1 MLKRLSLAGKCLVL
15 FGAAV
20 VLIVL
25 AALWAGWL
33 RMATLVDEGQLDVNR
48 QLVDSWERLDD
59 EERALPPGEVRLRA
73 PTPSGKRVEHNG
85 ISATRW
91 TLEQAGAGAKRDA
104 FLGSALKRFAS
115 ASAPADVQEARWTG
129 TTREY
134 FYAKAVRAPATG
146 RLAGIIV
153 LERRSI
159 QATQLVVYN
168 IVYLLLAGGIVLSMA
183 LLVFYIITRRVILA
197 PMLALKTTAERVRE
211 GNLAIR
217 SDLDT
222 GDEFQELSETLNSML
237 NDLQSSQD
245 RLRSINAAMD
255 VKLHEL
261 TESNNA
267 LYQAAK
273 VKGDFLAN
281 VSHELRTPLNSIN
294 GFAELLLEQARSE
307 QAIPDSPPS
316 VTKRARYLENILTA
330 GRGLLALINSLL
342 EMARIE
348 AGRVELRLEKMNLRD
363 ACEGLIGLISPLAD
377 KKGIQLSLEVSDDAP
392 VILTDAKKFQQVL
405 FNFLSNAVKF
415 TVAEARTGRT
425 PKITLRAE
433 RLVASGPGAEER
445 VRVSVIDNGPGI
457 APDEQSKIFEKFYQL
472 DGGHT
477 REHTGTGLGLSISK
491 ELAGILGGEIQ
502 VLSEL
507 GRGSMFSLI
516 LPLELKPPVP
526 QPPADEPDLPG
537 EFAFGPREG

>member
-25 AALWAGWL
+25 AALWVGWL

-48 QLVDSWERLDD
+48 QLVDAWERLDD
-59 EERALPPGEVRLRA
+59 DERAAGPLGLQVVPQV
-73 PTPSGKRVEHNG
+73 GKRVEHNG

-91 TLEQAGAGAKRDA
+91 TLDQAGAAAKGDE
-104 FLGSALKRFAS
+104 FLASALKRFA
-115 ASAPADVQEARWTG
+115 ASNDRADYQAARWTG

-134 FYAKAVRAPATG
+134 FYAKAVRARDTA
-146 RLAGIIV
+146 RLTGIIV

-159 QATQLVVYN
+159 QAARLVVTN
-168 IVYLLLAGGIVLSMA
+168 IVYLLLAGGLVLTMA

-217 SDLDT
+217 ADLDT

-237 NDLQSSQD
+237 GDLQSSQD
-245 RLRSINAAMD
+245 RLRSINAALD

-294 GFAELLLEQARSE
+294 GFAELLLEQAKSE
-307 QAIPDSPPS
+307 QGVPDAPPS

-348 AGRVELRLEKMNLRD
+348 AGRVELRIEKMNLRD

-377 KKGIQLSLEVSDDAP
+377 KKGILLSLEVSDDAP

-457 APDEQSKIFEKFYQL
+457 APDEQSKIFEKFYQM
-472 DGGHT
+472 DAGHT
-477 REHTGTGLGLSISK
+477 REHAGTGLGLSISK

-502 VLSEL
+502 VLSEV

-516 LPLELKPPVP
+516 LPLELKPPP
-526 QPPADEPDLPG
+526 PPLPADEPDLRG
-537 EFAFGPREG
+537 EFASGLRGA

>member
-15 FGAAV
+15 FGAGV

-48 QLVDSWERLDD
+48 QLVESWERLD
-59 EERALPPGEVRLRA
+59 EKARLQASQGLPLADLPKV
-73 PTPSGKRVEHNG
+73 GKRVEHNG
-85 ISATRW
+85 VVATRW
-91 TLEQAGAGAKRDA
+91 TLEQAGAAAQGDE
-104 FLGSALKRFAS
+104 FLASALRYFAG
-115 ASAPADVQEARWTG
+115 PGDRVDYQRARWAG
-129 TTREY
+129 TSRDY
-134 FYAKAVRAPATG
+134 FYAKAMRAPGAS
-146 RLAGIIV
+146 RLTGIIV

-159 QATQLVVYN
+159 QATRLVVTN
-168 IVYLLLAGGIVLSMA
+168 VVYLLLAGGLVLIFA
-183 LLVFYIITRRVILA
+183 LLVFYVITRRVILA

-217 SDLDT
+217 ADLDT

-237 NDLQSSQD
+237 NDLQSSQE
-245 RLRSINAAMD
+245 RLRAINTAMD

-267 LYQAAK
+267 LYQAAR

-307 QAIPDSPPS
+307 QGQPDAPPS
-316 VTKRARYLENILTA
+316 VAKRARYLDNILTA
-330 GRGLLALINSLL
+330 GKGLLALINSLL

-348 AGRVELRLEKMNLRD
+348 AGRVDLRLEKMNLRD
-363 ACEGLIGLISPLAD
+363 ACEGLMGLISPLAD
-377 KKGIQLSLEVSDDAP
+377 KKGIQLALEVVDDAP
-392 VILTDAKKFQQVL
+392 VIVTDPKKFQQVI

-415 TVAEARTGRT
+415 TMPEDRSGRT

-445 VRVSVIDNGPGI
+445 VRISVIDNGPGI
-457 APDEQSKIFEKFYQL
+457 PPEEQGKIFEKFYQS
-472 DGGHT
+472 DGGRT

-502 VLSEL
+502 VLSEV

-516 LPLELKPPVP
+516 LPLELKPP
-526 QPPADEPDLPG
+526 EPEGDVAEPVASAALP
-537 EFAFGPREG
+537 R

>member
-15 FGAAV
+15 FGAGV

-33 RMATLVDEGQLDVNR
+33 RMSTLVDEGQLEVNR
-48 QLVDSWERLDD
+48 QLVDGWERLD
-59 EERALPPGEVRLRA
+59 EKARLQAAQGLPLADLPQV
-73 PTPSGKRVEHNG
+73 GKRVEHNG
-85 ISATRW
+85 VVATRW
-91 TLEQAGAGAKRDA
+91 TLEEAAGASKGDD
-104 FLGSALKRFAS
+104 FLASALKYFA
-115 ASAPADVQEARWTG
+115 ASNDRVDFQRARWSG
-129 TTREY
+129 TTRDY
-134 FYAKAVRAPATG
+134 FFAKAVRPPDAS
-146 RLAGIIV
+146 RLTGIIV
-153 LERRSI
+153 LERRSV
-159 QATQLVVYN
+159 QAKHLVVTN
-168 IVYLLLAGGIVLSMA
+168 ILYLLLAGGLVLILA

-217 SDLDT
+217 ADLDT

-237 NDLQSSQD
+237 NDLQSSQE
-245 RLRSINAAMD
+245 RLRAINAALD

-267 LYQAAK
+267 LYQAAR

-294 GFAELLLEQARSE
+294 GFAELLLEQAKSE
-307 QAIPDSPPS
+307 QAQPEAPPS
-316 VTKRARYLENILTA
+316 VGKRARYLENILTA
-330 GRGLLALINSLL
+330 GKGLLALINSLL

-377 KKGIQLSLEVSDDAP
+377 KKGIRLSLEVVDDAP
-392 VILTDAKKFQQVL
+392 VIVTDPKKFQQVI

-415 TVAEARTGRT
+415 TLPEDRSGRT
-425 PKITLRAE
+425 PQITLRAE

-457 APDEQSKIFEKFYQL
+457 PPEEQSKIFEKFYQS
-472 DGGHT
+472 DGGRT

-502 VLSEL
+502 VLSEI

-516 LPLELKPPVP
+516 LPLELKPPT
-526 QPPADEPDLPG
+526 AEAAPG
-537 EFAFGPREG
+537 EAEAAASV

>member
-1 MLKRLSLAGKCLVL
+1 MAGKCLVL

-33 RMATLVDEGQLDVNR
+33 RMSTLVDEGQLEVHR
-48 QLVDSWERLDD
+48 QLVDGWERLDD
-59 EERALPPGEVRLRA
+59 QERSQ
-73 PTPSGKRVEHNG
+73 TPQTFRFQVVPQIGKRVEHNG
-85 ISATRW
+85 VSATRW
-91 TLEQAGAGAKRDA
+91 TLAQAAVAAKGDD
-104 FLGSALKRFAS
+104 FLDRARKRLAS
-115 ASAPADVQEARWTG
+115 STDRLDFQEARWSG

-134 FYAKAVRAPATG
+134 FYAKAVRASGTD
-146 RLAGIIV
+146 RLQGIIV

-159 QATQLVVYN
+159 QATRLVVTN
-168 IVYLLLAGGIVLSMA
+168 LVYLFLAGGLVLILA
-183 LLVFYIITRRVILA
+183 LLVFYIITKRVILA

-217 SDLDT
+217 SDLET
-222 GDEFQELSETLNSML
+222 GDEFQELSETFNSML
-237 NDLQSSQD
+237 GDLQSSQE
-245 RLRSINAAMD
+245 RLRSINNAMD

-261 TESNNA
+261 TESNQA

-273 VKGDFLAN
+273 VKGDFLAS

-307 QAIPDSPPS
+307 LTLAEVPPS
-316 VTKRARYLENILTA
+316 VPKRARYLENILTA

-363 ACEGLIGLISPLAD
+363 ACEGLVGLISPLAD
-377 KKGIQLSLEVSDDAP
+377 KKGILLSLEVSDDAP

-415 TVAEARTGRT
+415 TIAEDRAGRK

-457 APDEQSKIFEKFYQL
+457 APEEQVKIFEKFYQM

-502 VLSEL
+502 VLSEV

-516 LPLELKPPVP
+516 LPLELTAPTSETPR
-526 QPPADEPDLPG
+526 EMPG
-537 EFAFGPREG
+537 ETPFSAGAPGF